1 MTTKDIIFR
10 YLKRRKADGVNYI
23 SSVHFEI
30 DVPKYGVE
38 YWQTTKLPSAYS
50 REWRKIR
57 ENKEYKE
64 IGIEENTM
72 VFPYVTKEEITEYAK
87 KVEAN
92 LPSKLK
98 EKKQKKNLSRLV
110 HAFRE

>member
-50 REWRKIR
+50 REWRRIR

-64 IGIEENTM
+64 IGIEEVVDIVKNKRTR
-72 VFPYVTKEEITEYAK
+72 VKAWE
-87 KVEAN
+87 
-92 LPSKLK
+92 LK
-98 EKKQKKNLSRLV
+98 
-110 HAFRE
+110 

>member
-50 REWRKIR
+50 REWRRIR

-64 IGIEENTM
+64 IGIEEVIEVVKNKQTR
-72 VFPYVTKEEITEYAK
+72 TKAWE
-87 KVEAN
+87 
-92 LPSKLK
+92 LK
-98 EKKQKKNLSRLV
+98 
-110 HAFRE
+110 

>member
-64 IGIEENTM
+64 IGIEEVIEVVKNKQTR
-72 VFPYVTKEEITEYAK
+72 TKAWE
-87 KVEAN
+87 
-92 LPSKLK
+92 LK
-98 EKKQKKNLSRLV
+98 
-110 HAFRE
+110 

>member
-23 SSVHFEI
+23 SSVHFEL

-64 IGIEENTM
+64 IGIEEVIEVVKNKQTR
-72 VFPYVTKEEITEYAK
+72 TKAWE
-87 KVEAN
+87 
-92 LPSKLK
+92 LK
-98 EKKQKKNLSRLV
+98 
-110 HAFRE
+110 

>member
-23 SSVHFEI
+23 SSVYFEI

-64 IGIEENTM
+64 IGIEEVIEVVKNKQTR
-72 VFPYVTKEEITEYAK
+72 TKAWE
-87 KVEAN
+87 
-92 LPSKLK
+92 LK
-98 EKKQKKNLSRLV
+98 
-110 HAFRE
+110 

>member
-10 YLKRRKADGVNYI
+10 YLKRRKADVVNYI

-64 IGIEENTM
+64 IGIEEVIEVVKNKQTR
-72 VFPYVTKEEITEYAK
+72 TKAWE
-87 KVEAN
+87 
-92 LPSKLK
+92 LK
-98 EKKQKKNLSRLV
+98 
-110 HAFRE
+110 